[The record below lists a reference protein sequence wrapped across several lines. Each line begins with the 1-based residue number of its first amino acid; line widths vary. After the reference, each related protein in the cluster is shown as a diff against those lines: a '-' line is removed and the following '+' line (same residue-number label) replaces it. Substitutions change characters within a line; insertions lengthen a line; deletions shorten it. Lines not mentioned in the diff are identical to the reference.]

1 MRKYLESND
10 TDASQIEFDIAYE
23 PGTPFMDEEYSV
35 ENVRV
40 LSGKMSVDVATQLLQ
55 RDAADLW
62 HRQER
67 DNDRI

>member
-23 PGTPFMDEEYSV
+23 QGTPFMDEEYSV

-40 LSGKMSVDVATQLLQ
+40 LSGKMSVDVATRILQ
-55 RDAADLW
+55 KNAADLW